1 MTTNASVINPYQKFY
16 AEDGITPLSGGSIA
30 VYENGTTTLLAI
42 YSDNGMTVPQDNPYN
57 LDAGGAINGDIHF
70 EGFATIT
77 PFDGP
82 DGTGAEMP
90 SFDDVSCF
98 DQSNPFGLW
107 DATVTYTDDRSASN
121 IVQSPVDEN
130 YYVSIQNGNLNHE
143 PSVSPSWWRTFITGD
158 QQTFT
163 SSDTW
168 TKIAGANWVFVELWG
183 AGAGGGAGL
192 NSAAAENRGGG
203 GGGGGGAYTAKLYKA
218 SDLAAT
224 VAVTIGAGGAGGATA
239 AGSAGGTT
247 SFGSHLLAY
256 GGEGG
261 TVGDNSGNVATGGQ
275 PGGSLTA
282 GASLSGSTYGTADDT
297 RFGAAGNSG
306 GTNAVVALA
315 GLRSLE
321 GGPGGGGGGG
331 LNAGGTATAGAAGG
345 SQAQAASLTGGGG
358 AGGAATGA
366 NGSAGAAFQG
376 GGGGGAG
383 NAGGVGGA
391 GGRAGGGGGGGA
403 GTTGAG
409 SPPGGNGGAGG
420 DGYAKISS
428 W

>member
-30 VYENGTTTLLAI
+30 VYENGTTTLLSI

-121 IVQSPVDEN
+121 IVQSPVDGN
-130 YYVSIQNGNLNHE
+130 YYISLQDNNLNHE
-143 PSVSPSWWRTFITGD
+143 PSVSPLWWSTFLTAD
-158 QQTFT
+158 QQIFT

-168 TKIAGANWVFVELWG
+168 TKAAGVNWVQVELWG
-183 AGAGGGAGL
+183 AGGGGG
-192 NSAAAENRGGG
+192 NGFNAASNETKGGGSGGG
-203 GGGGGGAYTAKLYKA
+203 GGRYSVMLFKA

-224 VAVTIGAGGAGGATA
+224 VAVTIGAGGAAATVGGN
-239 AGSAGGTT
+239 T
-247 SFGSHLLAY
+247 SFGSHLIAY
-256 GGEGG
+256 GGQGG
-261 TVGDNSGNVATGGQ
+261 TSGDNASAKAGGL

-282 GASLSGSTYGTADDT
+282 GNALAGTAYGATDFT
-297 RFGAAGNSG
+297 ENGSQGGLGGFNVSAAG
-306 GTNAVVALA
+306 A
-315 GLRSLE
+315 GLRSLM
-321 GGPGGGGGGG
+321 GGCGGGGGGG
-331 LNAGGTATAGAAGG
+331 MSAADVPLAGAAGG
-345 SQAQAASLTGGGG
+345 SQTQGGLTGGGG
-358 AGGAATGA
+358 AGGAATNA
-366 NGSAGAAFQG
+366 AGSAGTGFQG

-383 NAGGVGGA
+383 NTTGGA
-391 GGRAGGGGGGGA
+391 GGAGGTASGGGGGGA
-403 GTTGAG
+403 GDNGAG
-409 SPPGGNGGAGG
+409 AAAGGAGG
-420 DGYAKISS
+420 AGYARIRS

>member
-30 VYENGTTTLLAI
+30 VYENGTTTLLSI

-121 IVQSPVDEN
+121 IVQSPVDGN
-130 YYVSIQNGNLNHE
+130 YYISLQDNNLNHE
-143 PSVSPSWWRTFITGD
+143 PSASPSWWSTFLTAD
-158 QQTFT
+158 QQLFT
-163 SSDTW
+163 SSGTW
-168 TKIAGANWVFVELWG
+168 TKAAGVNWVQVEVW
-183 AGAGGGAGL
+183 GAGGGGGNGY
-192 NSAAAENRGGG
+192 NSAAAEIRGGGSGGG
-203 GGGGGGAYTAKLYKA
+203 GGRYSIRLFKA
-218 SDLAAT
+218 SDLAGT
-224 VAVTIGAGGAGGATA
+224 VSVTIGAGGAANGVGGN
-239 AGSAGGTT
+239 T
-247 SFGSHLLAY
+247 SFGAHLIAY
-256 GGEGG
+256 GGGPG
-261 TVGDNSGNVATGGQ
+261 VNGDNASAKAGGQ
-275 PGGSLTA
+275 PGGSLTN
-282 GASLSGSTYGTADDT
+282 GSGLGGSTYGLTDDT
-297 RFGAAGNSG
+297 ESGSAGGIGAINAAAAG
-306 GTNAVVALA
+306 A
-315 GLRSLE
+315 GLRSLN
-321 GGPGGGGGGG
+321 GGTGGGGGGG
-331 LNAGGTATAGAAGG
+331 LTAAGAVTAGQAGG
-345 SQAQAASLTGGGG
+345 SQTQGALTGGGG

-366 NGSAGAAFQG
+366 GVAGSAGTGFQG

-383 NAGGVGGA
+383 TAGGTGGA
-391 GGRAGGGGGGGA
+391 GGTAGGGGGGGA
-403 GTTGAG
+403 GSSGVANSVGGT
-409 SPPGGNGGAGG
+409 GGNG
-420 DGYAKISS
+420 YCRVRS